1 MYYKVILKDSGIT
14 FRYVVLAD
22 DPAEARKYAREHHRE
37 NYNNVY
43 IERVRV
49 SSEIIDDCI

>member
-43 IERVRV
+43 IERVTV